1 MDKFLKSLNKS
12 QVISK
17 SKLNQ
22 IDSIQLLTQE
32 HLPKPNEI
40 SNKHIDR
47 LDSILKEI
55 SDNQEGL
62 YHNDVS
68 KKFDDFFEDIK
79 KNTYSVDSE
88 QKLEIIYVKISFI
101 YKKLIEI
108 YNNTVSLEGYEQ
120 FVNYLID
127 FFEKS
132 FYLFIFYFH
141 SKFEYLAFEIMSTLL
156 GSLDYQFHLEL
167 LQKFIDLIK
176 LLMSKRQLN
185 LLLCNRFIFNLSL
198 AVNLTL
204 HYSNEE
210 TRRFFLNSVV
220 NNNEA
225 LMTAYF
231 VCSATNNQ
239 FNFSKFIPID
249 ILTNFTDRLNKDL
262 EKQMNQFEVLINDL
276 NKQKTSSLNNRIKQ
290 VLNSISSIAKVID
303 SFLVRGS
310 RTFNYSKIIANLGKL
325 MKNLWELLLIA
336 DIQVT
341 LPIK

>member
-1 MDKFLKSLNKS
+1 
-12 QVISK
+12 
-17 SKLNQ
+17 
-22 IDSIQLLTQE
+22 
-32 HLPKPNEI
+32 
-40 SNKHIDR
+40 
-47 LDSILKEI
+47 
-55 SDNQEGL
+55 
-62 YHNDVS
+62 
-68 KKFDDFFEDIK
+68 
-79 KNTYSVDSE
+79 
-88 QKLEIIYVKISFI
+88 
-101 YKKLIEI
+101 
-108 YNNTVSLEGYEQ
+108 
-120 FVNYLID
+120 
-127 FFEKS
+127 
-132 FYLFIFYFH
+132 
-141 SKFEYLAFEIMSTLL
+141 MSTLL